1 MNWEGKGLKM
11 NAKNGRRQYQYV
23 DGTAVRKLQPE
34 YDYEPERRRKQ
45 EPKRTPYRR
54 KKQKTPN
61 MDFGMA
67 IGLTAAAAFTAF
79 LCVHYLRVQADITTM
94 SKQVAT
100 MESTIM
106 TMKED
111 NDTALE
117 NITSS
122 IDLEHIYKVAT
133 EDLGMVHAGKEQVI
147 RYDSTK
153 SDSVKQYGDI
163 PKSASKSIIDRILG
177 NE

>member
-1 MNWEGKGLKM
+1 MGRKGIKM
-11 NAKNGRRQYQYV
+11 NAKNSRRQYQYV

-34 YDYEPERRRKQ
+34 YGYEEERRRKQ
-45 EPKRTPYRR
+45 EPARKPYKR

-67 IGLTAAAAFTAF
+67 IGLTAAVAFTAF
-79 LCVHYLRVQADITTM
+79 LCVHYLQVQADITTM
-94 SKQVAT
+94 SKKVAT

-117 NITSS
+117 NVTSS
-122 IDLEHIYKVAT
+122 IDLNNIYKVAT
-133 EDLGMVHAGKEQVI
+133 EELGMVHAGKDQVI
-147 RYDSTK
+147 TYDSTK

-163 PKSASKSIIDRILG
+163 PKSTSKNIVDRILG